1 MTKEEIRADKAKEVA
16 ESLSRAGIT
25 PEVAQ
30 EILKE
35 LDEAEREGKDNIHI
49 RVINI
54 KTSKKKTSD
63 DSQEEAAKEE
73 LRKAQ
78 DETKPEPAPEKK
90 PEAGECTLDT
100 LVAANVRFAKAAK
113 DMTNEYFHLSR
124 MAADLLQENAEL
136 RGRLEKK

>member
-35 LDEAEREGKDNIHI
+35 LDEAEREGKDNVHI

-54 KTSKKKTSD
+54 KTSKKKAD
-63 DSQEEAAKEE
+63 DSQEEAAEE
-73 LRKAQ
+73 P
-78 DETKPEPAPEKK
+78 KPEPTKEPALEKK

-113 DMTNEYFHLSR
+113 DMTSEYFHLSR
-124 MAADLLQENAEL
+124 MAADLLQENTEL

>member
-35 LDEAEREGKDNIHI
+35 LDEAEREGKDNVHI

-54 KTSKKKTSD
+54 KTSKKKAD
-63 DSQEEAAKEE
+63 DSQEEAAEE
-73 LRKAQ
+73 P
-78 DETKPEPAPEKK
+78 KPEPTKEPALEKASEK
-90 PEAGECTLDT
+90 
-100 LVAANVRFAKAAK
+100 VAAMVQTNIRFAKAMK
-113 DMTNEYFHLSR
+113 DAATEFYQLSCLANEILK
-124 MAADLLQENAEL
+124 ENQEL
-136 RGRLEKK
+136 RSRLEEKREGHHE

>member
-1 MTKEEIRADKAKEVA
+1 MTKEELRADKAKEVA

-35 LDEAEREGKDNIHI
+35 LDEAEREGKDNVHI
-49 RVINI
+49 RVISI
-54 KTSKKKTSD
+54 KTSKKGVD
-63 DSQEEAAKEE
+63 ASQEEVAEEE

-78 DETKPEPAPEKK
+78 DEAKPEPAPEKK
-90 PEAGECTLDT
+90 PEAGEYTLDT

-113 DMTNEYFHLSR
+113 DMTSEYFHLSR

>member
-35 LDEAEREGKDNIHI
+35 LDEAEREGKDNVHI

-54 KTSKKKTSD
+54 KTSKKRVD
-63 DSQEEAAKEE
+63 DSQEVAEEE

-78 DETKPEPAPEKK
+78 NEAKPEPAPEKK

-100 LVAANVRFAKAAK
+100 LVAANIRFAKAVENLS
-113 DMTNEYFHLSR
+113 NEYFRLSQL
-124 MAADLLQENAEL
+124 AAGFLKENQEL
-136 RGRLEKK
+136 RTKLGEK

>member
-1 MTKEEIRADKAKEVA
+1 MTKEEIRTDKAKEVA

-35 LDEAEREGKDNIHI
+35 LDEAEREGKDNVHI

-54 KTSKKKTSD
+54 KTSKKKAD
-63 DSQEEAAKEE
+63 DSQEEAAEE
-73 LRKAQ
+73 A
-78 DETKPEPAPEKK
+78 KPEAAKKSSPEKK
-90 PEAGECTLDT
+90 SEAGECTLDT

-113 DMTNEYFHLSR
+113 DMTSEYFHLSR

>member
-35 LDEAEREGKDNIHI
+35 LDEAEREGKDNVHI

-54 KTSKKKTSD
+54 KTSKKKAD
-63 DSQEEAAKEE
+63 DSQEEAAEE
-73 LRKAQ
+73 EHRKAQ
-78 DETKPEPAPEKK
+78 NEAKPAPEKK

-113 DMTNEYFHLSR
+113 DMTSEYFHLSR

>member
-30 EILKE
+30 EVLKMIE
-35 LDEAEREGKDNIHI
+35 DSDLDDEDGVHI

-54 KTSKKKTSD
+54 KTSKKKAD
-63 DSQEEAAKEE
+63 DSQEEAAEE
-73 LRKAQ
+73 P
-78 DETKPEPAPEKK
+78 KPEPTKEPALEKK

-113 DMTNEYFHLSR
+113 DMTSEYFHLSR